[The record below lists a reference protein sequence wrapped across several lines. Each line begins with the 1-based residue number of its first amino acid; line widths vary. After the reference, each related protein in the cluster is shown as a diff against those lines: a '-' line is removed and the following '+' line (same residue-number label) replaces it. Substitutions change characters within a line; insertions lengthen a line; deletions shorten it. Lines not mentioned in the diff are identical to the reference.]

1 MPYITTKKWYT
12 PELVRANRD
21 VLFVFGDN
29 AERVGH
35 GGQAVIR
42 DEPNVI
48 GVATKLDPA
57 HYFNDASQDDFD
69 TMRMDLAI
77 LTDDLFNGETVVLPE
92 GGLGTGLSD
101 MPNQCP
107 HLFELLEAHVQFI
120 KDNFE
125 QLEDN
130 LKEAPLFDLP
140 ELE

>member
-1 MPYITTKKWYT
+1 MPYIITDKWYT
-12 PELVRANRD
+12 PELAKSNPK

-29 AERVGH
+29 VKRVGC
-35 GGQAVIR
+35 GGQACLR
-42 DEPNVI
+42 DELNTI

-57 HYFNDASQDDFD
+57 HYFNDSSKDDFD
-69 TMRMDLAI
+69 VMRTDLAV
-77 LTDDLFNGETVVLPE
+77 LTEYLFLGWTVVLPE

-101 MPNQCP
+101 MPKQCP
-107 HLFELLEAHVQFI
+107 NLFKLLEAHIQFI

-130 LKEAPLFDLP
+130 LKEAPLLDLP

>member
-1 MPYITTKKWYT
+1 MPYIITKKWYT
-12 PELVRANRD
+12 PELAKANRG
-21 VLFVFGDN
+21 VVFVFGDN

-35 GGQAVIR
+35 GGQAIIR
-42 DEPNVI
+42 DASNAHGI
-48 GVATKLDPA
+48 ATKLDPA
-57 HYFNDASQDDFD
+57 HYFNDSSKDDFD
-69 TMRMDLAI
+69 VMRTDLAI
-77 LTDDLFNGETVVLPE
+77 LTEYLYLGNTVVLPE

-101 MPNQCP
+101 MPKQCP
-107 HLFELLEAHVQFI
+107 HLFNLLEAHIQFI

>member
-12 PELVRANRD
+12 PELAKANRN
-21 VLFVFGDN
+21 VIFVFGDN
-29 AERVGH
+29 AERVGR

-42 DEPNVI
+42 YEPNVI

-69 TMRMDLAI
+69 VMRIDLAI
-77 LTDDLFNGETVVLPE
+77 LTGDLFKGKTVVLPE

-101 MPNQCP
+101 MPKQCP
-107 HLFELLEAHVQFI
+107 NLFKLLEAHIQFI

-130 LKEAPLFDLP
+130 LKEAPLLELP